1 MDAVSGHYGVRMFMA
16 MVRRSDL
23 LFLTELI
30 EAGKFTLEPEVGTS
44 YRDGFA
50 VAVSSARAP
59 LRMFRMA

>member
-1 MDAVSGHYGVRMFMA
+1 MA

-30 EAGKFTLEPEVGTS
+30 EAGKFTLEPEVGTF

-50 VAVSSARAP
+50 IAVSSARAP
-59 LRMFRMA
+59 LRMFPMA